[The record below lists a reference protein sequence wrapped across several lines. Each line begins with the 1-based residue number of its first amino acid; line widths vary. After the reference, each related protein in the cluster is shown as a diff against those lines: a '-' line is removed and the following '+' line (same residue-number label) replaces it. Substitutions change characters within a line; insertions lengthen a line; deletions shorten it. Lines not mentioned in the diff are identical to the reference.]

1 MRYARAISAL
11 AIASALFLSG
21 CAANSDA
28 DAADANTAA
37 APEFNKADVTFAQ
50 GMIPHHRQAIA
61 MAQLAEGRASDPAV
75 EQLAHKIEAAQSPE
89 IRMMQ
94 GWLRSWNKPM
104 NSNVDGGSAPMGHGG
119 STKGMS
125 GMMPISD
132 MRQLRSV
139 KGAAFD
145 EAFLS
150 MMIKHHKG
158 AIEMAH
164 TEEQQGTNPQAVGLA
179 KKIQHAQSAEID
191 NMTGMLGD

>member
-1 MRYARAISAL
+1 MRYTRAISAL
-11 AIASALFLSG
+11 AIASALLLSG

-37 APEFNKADVTFAQ
+37 APEFNKADVTFVQ

-61 MAQLAEGRASDPAV
+61 MAQLAQGRASDPAV
-75 EQLAHKIEAAQSPE
+75 EQLAQKIEAAQSPE

-104 NSNVDGGSAPMGHGG
+104 NRNLDDGSVSMGHGG

-150 MMIKHHKG
+150 MMITHHKG
-158 AIEMAH
+158 AIRMAH

-179 KKIQHAQSAEID
+179 KKIQHAQSAQID
-191 NMTGMLGD
+191 NMTEMLGG